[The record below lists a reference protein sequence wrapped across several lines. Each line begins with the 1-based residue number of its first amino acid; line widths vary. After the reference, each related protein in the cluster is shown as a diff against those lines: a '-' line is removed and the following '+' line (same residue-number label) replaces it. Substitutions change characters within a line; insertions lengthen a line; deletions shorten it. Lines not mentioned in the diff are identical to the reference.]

1 MIERMVSAISAG
13 ELGFMVYEWICSTER
28 CVYHY
33 TVRTRCISMHATL
46 AEARASG
53 SLDMDYFSI

>member
-1 MIERMVSAISAG
+1 MV
-13 ELGFMVYEWICSTER
+13 FEWICSTER

-53 SLDMDYFSI
+53 SLDMDYFYI